1 MGPTGTRIAI
11 IPQIWLHYRNEP
23 LPIPQ
28 FHIGIC
34 DRRSRVSPIAKSDLA
49 ELRRAKKL
57 LENPGLAAKMSAA
70 LGAPIEKS
78 LAMLPKS
85 IQRGIHKASEAAMMK
100 ALDVAVKS
108 LGDNTK
114 KPAQSHLHKIAAAT
128 SGAVGGAFG
137 LFALGIELPVSTT
150 IMLRS
155 IADIAKSEGEN
166 IHFIDTKLA
175 CLTVFALGS
184 KKTGNDDATESGY
197 FATRAAMSGAVSEA
211 TRFLAEKGFSKS
223 GAPALVRL
231 VSLVSARFGI
241 VVSEKAAAQA
251 IPILGAATGALIN
264 TIFIGHFQ
272 DMARG
277 HFVVRRLEKTY
288 GAEPVRL
295 AYRDL

>member
-1 MGPTGTRIAI
+1 MSD
-11 IPQIWLHYRNEP
+11 
-23 LPIPQ
+23 
-28 FHIGIC
+28 F
-34 DRRSRVSPIAKSDLA
+34 AKSDLA
-49 ELRRAKKL
+49 DLRRAKKL

-70 LGAPIEKS
+70 LGSPIEKS
-78 LAMLPKS
+78 VGMLPKS
-85 IQRGIHKASEAAMMK
+85 VQQGIHKASETAMMK
-100 ALDVAVKS
+100 ALDVAIKS

-114 KPAQSHLHKIAAAT
+114 KPAQSRLHKIAAAT

-137 LFALGIELPVSTT
+137 LFALSIELPVSTT

-166 IHFIDTKLA
+166 IHYIDTKLA

-184 KKTGNDDATESGY
+184 GKTDKDNAAESGY
-197 FATRAAMSGAVSEA
+197 FAARAAMSGAVAEA
-211 TRFLAEKGFSKS
+211 SKFLAEKGFSKS
-223 GAPALVRL
+223 GAPALLRL
-231 VSLVSARFGI
+231 VSLLSARFGI

-251 IPILGAATGALIN
+251 IPILGAVAGGLIN
-264 TIFIGHFQ
+264 TLFIGHFQ

-277 HFVVRRLEKTY
+277 HFIVRRLEKIY